1 MSKGGQMLKKK
12 SVMSAIRHWLDTAV
26 NAVMRAA
33 IALPGAGKLAHD
45 CCHADRQPREWA
57 YWFG

>member
-1 MSKGGQMLKKK
+1 MLKKK

-33 IALPGAGKLAHD
+33 IALPGAENALAHD
-45 CCHADRQPREWA
+45 CHTGRQPRANWA
-57 YWFG
+57 ESFDSL